1 MVKQQPSKLNPL
13 GDFIDMAF
21 YVYHELAGAPIDY
34 KVQQVLDGTN
44 LVNHF
49 GQQPKILERRLTET
63 GMQIIFTLPPG
74 LDTKD
79 FESRRLAVEQQTGT
93 IVKIEPGANGAVV
106 VMTLYKNRFPTK
118 IPFAFNPADYP
129 HMMAPLPIGVDP
141 AGKLVVVDLS
151 EVYHMLIGG
160 VTGYGKTSELFVF
173 VVSLLLAG
181 CEVSAID
188 KKAIDFPL
196 LEDYIEVAQD
206 EESAL
211 RMLKAH
217 KKEKETRAALLR
229 EAKVQKIQ
237 KMKGK
242 LNYKVLIIDEATGIE
257 NEESHDIIQTLV
269 REARAGGIGL
279 IITTQ
284 KPSAN
289 TWKGFTDVR
298 SNLAGRI
305 CFYCNGDANDS
316 QVILGKGNSRGAELP
331 AIPGRCIWHWR
342 TEEVLQAMYLD
353 ADRAIQ
359 ILEANNITKRGA
371 DRIASTRKAPIP
383 T

>member
-1 MVKQQPSKLNPL
+1 MSQQSPKLNPL
-13 GDFIDMAF
+13 GDLIDMAF
-21 YVYHELAGAPIDY
+21 YIYHQLADTPLDY

-49 GQQPKILERRLTET
+49 DQPPKILERRPTKS
-63 GMQIIFTLPPG
+63 GMQIVFTLPPG

-79 FESRRLAVEQQTGT
+79 FESRRLAIEQQTGT
-93 IVKIEPGANGAVV
+93 IVKIEPGEHGAVV
-106 VMTLYKNRFPTK
+106 IMTLFKAKFPEK
-118 IPFAFNPADYP
+118 IPYAFNPADYP
-129 HMMAPLPIGVDP
+129 EMMAPLPIGVDP
-141 AGKLVVVDLS
+141 AGKLVVVDLA
-151 EVYHMLIGG
+151 EVYHMLVGG

-196 LEDYIEVAQD
+196 LGDYIEVAQD

-217 KKEKETRAALLR
+217 LKEKENRSAQLR

-237 KMKGK
+237 KMKGQMV
-242 LNYKVLIIDEATGIE
+242 YKVLIMDEATGIE
-257 NEESHDIIQTLV
+257 NEESHGIIQTLV

-298 SNLAGRI
+298 SNLAGRV

-331 AIPGRCIWHWR
+331 AIPGRCVWHWK
-342 TEEVLQAMYLD
+342 TEEVLQSMFLD
-353 ADRAIQ
+353 ADTAIQ
-359 ILEANNITKRGA
+359 ILEANKIPKRGA
-371 DRIASTRKAPIP
+371 ESIANTRKAPIP